1 MFMEYRSLAPQAA
14 EKTVQLQLKNSTF
27 LIDYLLDKV
36 RRQTYGLVSRNT
48 YLQYI
53 IIKYSNIS

>member
-1 MFMEYRSLAPQAA
+1 MEYRSLAPQAA